1 MRLTSGISALCV
13 AATLG
18 LAGPAWS
25 ATMGLSHS
33 GNPGW
38 SLPPHQRGGDGGRI
52 RPASEAISYA
62 NVEVCGCEPCAAAMG
77 RDEASA
83 EGRSGNRRSSSSFA
97 AKVSSSK
104 GFGYSGNGW
113 AGGGSQGAPGNAAL
127 ATPGES
133 AVAQNEPAPG
143 LHPVHEVRRLGDETV
158 QALGE
163 VGFDLPDEYAQA
175 LRSDGDGAGD
185 DLPVPVPL
193 PATLPIALLGVG
205 FLALLG
211 GKRRD

>member
-62 NVEVCGCEPCAAAMG
+62 NVEVCGCEPCAAEAG
-77 RDEASA
+77 SDVASA
-83 EGRSGNRRSSSSFA
+83 EGRSGSRSASAASKFASSNGFA
-97 AKVSSSK
+97 Q
-104 GFGYSGNGW
+104 SGNGRV
-113 AGGGSQGAPGNAAL
+113 GGQSQGASAAGGSEGEPDDLAGTPNGAAPNVPPGN
-127 ATPGES
+127 G
-133 AVAQNEPAPG
+133 
-143 LHPVHEVRRLGDETV
+143 VRRRAEV
-158 QALGE
+158 AVPFQGE
-163 VGFDLPDEYAQA
+163 EWAGLSAGEDPTPPK
-175 LRSDGDGAGD
+175 DGDGAVEV
-185 DLPVPVPL
+185 LMTPVPVP
-193 PATLPIALLGVG
+193 ATLP
-205 FLALLG
+205 LALAGFGVLALVG
-211 GKRRD
+211 RKRRG